1 MVSLRDRYFGCIAA
15 TWIGSSMGAAVE
27 GWEWRRIEQEHGRLA
42 RLLPYEHY
50 ENGWTRPPGT
60 TEDGIERQKLFAEAI
75 IEKGGRVSAA
85 DVVAVWKRVLDP
97 EKVMYKQEAF
107 DVALLELARAGTP
120 HSMIGTMWPHPNVN
134 SVARAAHPIGLI
146 NAADPEAAAADTF
159 DVGRLYAYDNVPALR
174 WAALYNAGIAAACAP
189 DATIDTVVET
199 MRSYTTYRKDAAGLY
214 GRYDAIAD
222 ELDRAIEIARR
233 HDEYGAFRD
242 EFDALYHGGSH
253 VVYSLSQAN
262 EIICKGVAL
271 FVFSGADP
279 GQTIINAV
287 NLGRDTDCI
296 AAVSGG
302 LSGALCGG
310 SGLPDDWVR
319 QVNESTAKD
328 PYTCASRSIEDTATL
343 LYEAFLSRR
352 DRLEA
357 YLRTTDATGYL
368 VG

>member
-1 MVSLRDRYFGCIAA
+1 MVGLRERYYGCIAS

-27 GWEWRRIEQEHGRLA
+27 GWEWRRIEQAYGRLA
-42 RLLPYEHY
+42 ELLPYEHY
-50 ENGWTRPPGT
+50 DNGWMRPPGT

-75 IEKGGRVSAA
+75 IERGGRVTAA
-85 DVVAVWKRVLDP
+85 DVVGVWKRLLDP
-97 EKVMYKQEAF
+97 EKVMHKQEAF

-146 NAADPEAAAADTF
+146 NAADPERAAADTF

-199 MRSYTTYRKDAAGLY
+199 MRSFASYRRDAAGLY
-214 GRYDAIAD
+214 GRYDTIAD

-233 HDEYGAFRD
+233 HHDYRAFRD
-242 EFDALYHGGSH
+242 EFDTIYHGGSH

-271 FVFSGADP
+271 FVFSEAVP
-279 GQTIINAV
+279 EQTIVNAV

-302 LSGALCGG
+302 LSGALSGG
-310 SGLPDDWVR
+310 SGLPDEWVQR
-319 QVNESTAKD
+319 VDEATSQD
-328 PYTCASRSIEDTATL
+328 PYTCVHRSIGETANL
-343 LYEAFLSRR
+343 LYDAFLSRR
-352 DRLEA
+352 ARLEE
-357 YLRTTDATGYL
+357 YLRTTGADGYL
-368 VG
+368 TR